1 MEGIAHIIE
10 ANSKGYTV
18 LPRIIVGRLLISRAI
33 LPENILSYFE
43 KINILENQSTVH
55 PR

>member
-1 MEGIAHIIE
+1 MKGIAHIIE

-18 LPRIIVGRLLISRAI
+18 LPRIIVGAI

-43 KINILENQSTVH
+43 KYILENKSTVH